1 MYKKYIYL
9 LFAATA
15 GVFFSCKPKISTE
28 ALYGQWNYIKVENT
42 GDNPAD
48 TLSADEL
55 KTADPSI
62 SFSKNGDLVIM
73 WDKKPLST
81 GKFILEGNYIQYTE
95 NLADGSK
102 RTFPFFIRA
111 LNEDALVFETKG
123 AEGTRVS
130 ANRAR

>member
-1 MYKKYIYL
+1 MFKKYICPFVVGISAMFL
-9 LFAATA
+9 
-15 GVFFSCKPKISTE
+15 SCKPQVNAE

-48 TLSADEL
+48 TVSADEL
-55 KTADPSI
+55 TTADPSI
-62 SFSKNGDLVIM
+62 RFSKNGDLVIM

-102 RTFPFFIRA
+102 RTFPFFVRE
-111 LNEDALVFETKG
+111 LNEETFVFETKG
-123 AEGTRVS
+123 AEGTRVT
-130 ANRAR
+130 AKRAH